1 MQTKDI
7 PLHDIKPL
15 IEIQEYSMYYLIAL
29 VIAVFVVVLA
39 LIYFAYQY
47 FTTRNKFNIKKEHLK
62 LLKSLDMSDTKRVA
76 YEVTQ
81 YGATFAGD
89 NEQNERTYKNL
100 VEELESYKYKKNVES
115 FSKETKNSIENYIG
129 MLDV

>member
-29 VIAVFVVVLA
+29 VITVFVVVLA

>member
-47 FTTRNKFNIKKEHLK
+47 FTNRNKFNIKKEHLK

-89 NEQNERTYKNL
+89 NDQNERTYKNL